1 MMKGNINPMYK
12 LSVAAH

>member
-1 MMKGNINPMYK
+1 MKGNINPMYK